1 LDLTISGIGL
11 RSMIV
16 WNWLWLRKQ
25 NSAGILFQL
34 RTKQQVLHSQ
44 QRRMQMLKFVK
55 NGASKVVTLSLFA
68 IATVCVHLLDAILKE
83 EKKK

>member
-1 LDLTISGIGL
+1 
-11 RSMIV
+11 
-16 WNWLWLRKQ
+16 
-25 NSAGILFQL
+25 
-34 RTKQQVLHSQ
+34 
-44 QRRMQMLKFVK
+44 MQMLKFVK